1 MNKPADTYT
10 FVHTLTKKKL
20 KGTSP
25 FLCSEFSGV
34 HCINPT
40 YCRYILQSQH
50 EHCKGTHLLIFLLKV
65 LKVCDNLIS
74 LGTGSY
80 IIGQKDEMNSVPC
93 LKEFTIRLCN
103 VSFQQKLYGREMGP
117 NISFKIDGEKRCK
130 IL

>member
-25 FLCSEFSGV
+25 FHSSEFSGA

-50 EHCKGTHLLIFLLKV
+50 EHCKGYRIP
-65 LKVCDNLIS
+65 

-130 IL
+130 TL